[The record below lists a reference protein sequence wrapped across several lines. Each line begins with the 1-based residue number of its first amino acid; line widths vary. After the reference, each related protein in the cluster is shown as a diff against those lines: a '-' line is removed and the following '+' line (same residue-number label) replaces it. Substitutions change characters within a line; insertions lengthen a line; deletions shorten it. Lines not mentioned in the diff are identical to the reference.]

1 MSASVTPIRTTMSN
15 TYGQTMSLHFAE
27 FSTAL
32 RGAPFAALL
41 ERSFPFGRKAR
52 TSVSSPPPAPRAP
65 LASSSSPASSSFAP
79 SPASSL
85 PIHARVE
92 SGREMTFTRTD
103 NSSVECVVRIEG
115 ALDVHTAP
123 EIRAVF
129 DEIVAAGR
137 HVVLIDLSALTT
149 LDSSGVGAIVS
160 LFKRVKTNG
169 GRVIVRGVKN
179 QPLAICKLLKL
190 DRVFGLS

>member
-1 MSASVTPIRTTMSN
+1 
-15 TYGQTMSLHFAE
+15 
-27 FSTAL
+27 
-32 RGAPFAALL
+32 
-41 ERSFPFGRKAR
+41 
-52 TSVSSPPPAPRAP
+52 
-65 LASSSSPASSSFAP
+65 
-79 SPASSL
+79 
-85 PIHARVE
+85 
-92 SGREMTFTRTD
+92 MTFTRTD
-103 NSSVECVVRIEG
+103 SSSVECVVRIEG

-160 LFKRVKTNG
+160 LFKRVKTGG
-169 GRVIVRGVKN
+169 GRVIVRGVRN